1 MRQSV
6 TWRPIIFALALRR
19 HNVFRCIL
27 QSRGGGVV
35 DLSAIHRGL
44 WEAEIN
50 SKRCVKG
57 AEFQIETLPVKYM
70 D

>member
-1 MRQSV
+1 MQSV
-6 TWRPIIFALALRR
+6 TWHPTILAWALRR

-35 DLSAIHRGL
+35 DLSAIHRGYRKRRST
-44 WEAEIN
+44 A
-50 SKRCVKG
+50 KRCVKG
-57 AEFQIETLPVKYM
+57 PEFQIETLPVKYM